1 MSLVLLLLAWVGAWA
16 GTLQVEVLDIGQ
28 GDAILLTSPAGKHV
42 LIDGGTGR
50 RNMVRILQ
58 NRQIESIDLMVNTHA
73 HADHIGGLDEV
84 LANYPVKAYV
94 DSGMPHTTE
103 AYRKVID
110 LVESKGVPYK
120 AVRAGQV
127 FRLDDGIKIE
137 VLGPEEPLLTG
148 TRSDLNS
155 NSVITRITHK
165 KVCFLLMG
173 DAELETEHRVLE
185 HGIEPCE
192 VLKVAHHGSRY
203 ASSKKFLAA
212 VQPEWAAIS
221 VGRNNRYKHPAP
233 EAVRRLEK
241 AGAKVLRTDQMG
253 RILFE
258 SNGRKVE
265 VFVSRLSDEVTLPPG
280 VTQKKA
286 PRVEEGAPPLVNRKK
301 GEGHLA
307 DHMGGMPKL
316 DKLNPPDKPGEGA
329 KAMRDKVAAAQAAK
343 TAAGTVPDGKIDLNT
358 ATAEELTAIPGI
370 GPAKAA
376 AIVAHRDAKG
386 PFTSIHDLDAVPG
399 IGPAT
404 LKQLEAHA
412 AVATPAP

>member
-1 MSLVLLLLAWVGAWA
+1 MVAWG
-16 GTLQVEVLDIGQ
+16 GTLQVEILDVGQ
-28 GDAILLTSPAGKHV
+28 GDSILVTSPAGKIV

-50 RNMVRILQ
+50 RSVMRALN
-58 NRQIESIDLMVNTHA
+58 NRQISSIDLMVNTHA

-84 LANYPVKAYV
+84 LEALPVKAYV

-103 AYRKVID
+103 TYKKVLD
-110 LVESKGVPYK
+110 VVESKGVPYK

-137 VLGPEEPLLTG
+137 VLAPEDPLLTG

-155 NSVITRITHK
+155 NSVIMRIQHK

-185 HGIEPCE
+185 QGLEPCE

-203 ASSKKFLAA
+203 ASSKKFLTA

-233 EAVRRLEK
+233 EAVRRLER
-241 AGAKVLRTDQMG
+241 AGATVLRTDLHG

-265 VFVSRLSDEVTLPPG
+265 VFASRISDDIVLPPG
-280 VTQKKA
+280 VTQKKP
-286 PRVEEGAPPLVNRKK
+286 PRLDKGGAPPSVARTTRGDVRGGTKPDLRKPAKSPAKPAQAK
-301 GEGHLA
+301 GKR
-307 DHMGGMPKL
+307 GGEDAEKHP
-316 DKLNPPDKPGEGA
+316 
-329 KAMRDKVAAAQAAK
+329 AAALPA
-343 TAAGTVPDGKIDLNT
+343 GKIDLNH
-358 ATAEELTAIPGI
+358 ATAEELTRVPGI

-376 AIVAHRDAKG
+376 AIISHRETKG
-386 PFTSIHDLDAVPG
+386 PFQSVADVDAVPG

-404 LKQLEAHA
+404 LAHLEAHT
-412 AVATPAP
+412 AVASPTH